1 MPPIHIMKNR
11 KDKLFTIIFLSPWI
25 ISFLVFSLY
34 PFLFSLYLSFTRYS
48 PIRHKPPRFIGLYNY
63 IKLFTRDRVFD
74 IALKNTILFV
84 IITVPITT
92 IIALTIA
99 NILKSNLNIRGKQI
113 FQSGYFMPVVTSI
126 VVIATIFSYL
136 YSPVGYLT
144 AFAKFLGLTIR
155 HGRGI
160 LAEPNYAFP
169 AIMVMDIWASFGYYT
184 ILFLAG
190 LESIDKNVYEAA
202 EIDGA
207 RGFKLFR
214 YITLPLL
221 SPMLFFVLVINT
233 IRSFQIFTEIFVMTG
248 GGPLRR
254 TTTLVYYLY
263 EMGFHKMKMGY
274 AASISY
280 ILFAIILLFTIIQK
294 KLIQRG

>member
-1 MPPIHIMKNR
+1 MKNK
-11 KDKLFTIIFLSPWI
+11 KDKLFTFIFLSPWI

-48 PIRHKPPRFIGLYNY
+48 PIRRRPPKFIGLHNY
-63 IKLFTRDRVFD
+63 VKLLTHDRIFD

-84 IITVPITT
+84 VITVPITT

-99 NILKSNLNIRGKQI
+99 NALKSNLNIRGKQV

-169 AIMVMDIWASFGYYT
+169 AIMIMDIWASFGYYT

-202 EIDGA
+202 ELDGA

-214 YITLPLL
+214 YVTLPLL

-233 IRSFQIFTEIFVMTG
+233 IRSFQIFVEIFVMTG

-274 AASISY
+274 AAAISY
-280 ILFAIILLFTIIQK
+280 ILFAIILIFTIIQK
-294 KLIQRG
+294 KAIQRG

>member
-1 MPPIHIMKNR
+1 MR
-11 KDKLFTIIFLSPWI
+11 KKREKLNILIFLSPWI
-25 ISFLVFSLY
+25 ISFLAFSLY
-34 PFLFSLYLSFTRYS
+34 PLLFSFYLSFTRYS
-48 PIRHKPPRFIGLYNY
+48 PIRQKPPHFVGLYNY
-63 IKLFTRDRVFD
+63 IKLFTRDRIFD

-84 IITVPITT
+84 VITVPITT

-99 NILKSNLNIRGKQI
+99 SILKSKFEIRGKQI

-144 AFAKFLGLTIR
+144 AFAKFLGFSIK

-169 AIMVMDIWASFGYYT
+169 AIMIMDIWASFGYYT

-190 LESIDKNVYEAA
+190 LESIDRNIYEAA

-207 RGFKLFR
+207 SGFKLFR
-214 YITLPLL
+214 TITLPLL
-221 SPMLFFVLVINT
+221 SPMLFFILVINT

-248 GGPLRR
+248 GGPLHR

-263 EMGFHKMKMGY
+263 KTGFHKMKMGY
-274 AASISY
+274 AAAISY
-280 ILFAIILLFTIIQK
+280 VLFAIILIFTIIQK
-294 KLIQRG
+294 RLVQRG

>member
-1 MPPIHIMKNR
+1 MRGK
-11 KDKLFTIIFLSPWI
+11 KDKISTLIFLSPWI

-48 PIRHKPPRFIGLYNY
+48 PIRNRPPRFVGLYNY
-63 IKLFTRDRVFD
+63 VKLLTRDRVFD
-74 IALKNTILFV
+74 IALKNTVLFV
-84 IITVPITT
+84 VITVPITT

-99 NILKSNLNIRGKQI
+99 NVLKSNLNIRGKQV

-160 LAEPNYAFP
+160 LAEPSYAFP
-169 AIMVMDIWASFGYYT
+169 AIMIMDIWASFGYYT

-202 EIDGA
+202 ELDGA

-274 AASISY
+274 AAAISY
-280 ILFAIILLFTIIQK
+280 VLFAIILIFTIVQK
-294 KLIQRG
+294 RVIQRG

>member
-1 MPPIHIMKNR
+1 MKNR
-11 KDKLFTIIFLSPWI
+11 KDKLFTLIFLSPWI

-48 PIRHKPPRFIGLYNY
+48 PIRRKPPKFVGLHNY
-63 IKLFTRDRVFD
+63 VRLLTHDRIFD

-84 IITVPITT
+84 VITVPITT

-99 NILKSNLNIRGKQI
+99 NILKSNLNIRGKQV

-169 AIMVMDIWASFGYYT
+169 AIMIMDIWASFGYYT

-202 EIDGA
+202 ELDGA

-214 YITLPLL
+214 YVTLPLL

-233 IRSFQIFTEIFVMTG
+233 IRSFQIFVEIFVMTG

-274 AASISY
+274 AAAISY
-280 ILFAIILLFTIIQK
+280 ILFAIILIFTIIQK
-294 KLIQRG
+294 KAVQRG